1 MKRVEGFSKAKL
13 LLTRRDSLE
22 SFSASPEIAARIRL
36 TFGEDLSP
44 QEVVRRIISDVRNRG
59 DKSLFD
65 YAKEIDGVELDSL
78 EVHRGEISAAY
89 AMVDDELVAALK
101 LSAKRIRDFHLACE
115 CSSGIECLGECLWR
129 RVQPL
134 DRVGIYVPGG
144 TAAYPSTALMT
155 AIPAQVA
162 GVEEV
167 VMVSPPG
174 RNGSVAAP
182 VLVAADIVGVQHV
195 FKVGGAQAIA
205 ALAYGT
211 ESVPRVDKICGPG
224 NIFVTLAKKMVY
236 GSVAIDGLEGPS
248 EIVIVADET
257 ANPTLCAADLLA
269 QAEHDPLASVVM
281 ITTSSGLADRVEAE
295 IRLQL
300 PVLERRSV
308 ISQAIDKGMIALV
321 HDLDE
326 AIELVNLFA
335 PEHVSLMV
343 SSASSLVPKI
353 RHAGCIFVGEDSP
366 VVLGDYVDGPSHV
379 LPTGG
384 SARFNSPL
392 GVGDFLKSS
401 NIAALDRATMQELAR
416 AAIAIA
422 RAEGLGAHAQAIEKR
437 LSGGQAEVNERG

>member
-1 MKRVEGFSKAKL
+1 VKRVEGFSKARL
-13 LLTRRDSLE
+13 LLARRDSLE
-22 SFSASPEIAARIRL
+22 SFKASPEIAARIRL

-44 QEVVRRIISDVRNRG
+44 QEVVTRIISDVRKRG

-78 EVHRGEISAAY
+78 EVHRGEISSSY

-115 CSSGIECLGECLWR
+115 CRSGIECLSECLWR

-162 GVEEV
+162 GVGEV

-174 RNGSVAAP
+174 RNGSVAAS
-182 VLVAADIVGVQHV
+182 VLVAADIAGVQRV

-205 ALAYGT
+205 ALAFGT

-257 ANPTLCAADLLA
+257 ASPTLCAADLLA

-281 ITTSSGLADRVEAE
+281 VTTSSGLADRVEAE

-326 AIELVNLFA
+326 AIELVNIFA

-343 SSASSLVPKI
+343 SGASALVPRI
-353 RHAGCIFVGEDSP
+353 RHAGCVFVGEDSP

>member
-1 MKRVEGFSKAKL
+1 MKRVEGFSKARL
-13 LLTRRDSLE
+13 LLDRRDSLE
-22 SFSASPEIAARIRL
+22 SFKASPEIAARIRL

-44 QEVVRRIISDVRNRG
+44 QEVVRRIISDVRKRG

-115 CSSGIECLGECLWR
+115 CRSGIECLSECLWI

-162 GVEEV
+162 GVGEV

-182 VLVAADIVGVQHV
+182 VLVAADIAGVQRV

-205 ALAYGT
+205 ALAFGT

-257 ANPTLCAADLLA
+257 ASPTLCAADLLA

-281 ITTSSGLADRVEAE
+281 VTTSSGLADRVEAE

-326 AIELVNLFA
+326 AIELVNIFA

-343 SSASSLVPKI
+343 SGASALVPRI
-353 RHAGCIFVGEDSP
+353 RHAGCVFVGEDSP

-401 NIAALDRATMQELAR
+401 NIAALDRATMNELAR

-437 LSGGQAEVNERG
+437 LSGGQAEVNKRG